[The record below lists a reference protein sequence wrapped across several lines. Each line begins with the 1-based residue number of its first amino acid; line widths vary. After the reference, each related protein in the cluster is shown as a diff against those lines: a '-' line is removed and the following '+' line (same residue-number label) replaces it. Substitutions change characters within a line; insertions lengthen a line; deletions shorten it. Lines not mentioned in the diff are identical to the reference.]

1 VSRNGPDGLT
11 VDGGGELVV
20 IGEVTRPHG
29 LRGEVR
35 VTPLTDRP
43 ERFER
48 LGECVL
54 WDEARDTRVVRRV
67 IRARRQGDAV
77 LLSLAGCDS
86 VEAATSLV
94 GRLVA
99 LPRAQALPLPP
110 GHVYPWQLVGCRV
123 EMDDGRPIGEL
134 SGIEPS
140 PAHDLWVVRAAGREH
155 LIPAVPEIVVDVDVG
170 GRRVVIRPPEGLL
183 DL

>member
-1 VSRNGPDGLT
+1 VTGAGD
-11 VDGGGELVV
+11 LVV

-35 VTPLTDRP
+35 VTPHTDRP
-43 ERFER
+43 ERFEG

-54 WDEARDTRVVRRV
+54 WDEASDTRVVRR
-67 IRARRQGDAV
+67 ITGARRQGGAV
-77 LLSLAGCDS
+77 LLALADCDS
-86 VEAATSLV
+86 VASAAALV

-110 GHVYPWQLVGCRV
+110 GRLYPWQLIGCRV
-123 EMDDGRPIGEL
+123 MTEDGRAVGEL

-140 PAHDLWVVRAAGREH
+140 PAHDLWVVRGPGREH
-155 LIPAVPEIVVDVDVG
+155 LIPAVEEIVVAVDVDA
-170 GRRVVIRPPEGLL
+170 RRVVIRPPEGLL
-183 DL
+183 EL